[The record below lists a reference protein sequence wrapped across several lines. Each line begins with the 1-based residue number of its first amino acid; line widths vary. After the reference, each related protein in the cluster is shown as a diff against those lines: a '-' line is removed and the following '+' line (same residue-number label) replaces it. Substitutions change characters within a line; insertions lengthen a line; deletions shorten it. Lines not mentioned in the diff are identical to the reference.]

1 MATHLSRRAAS
12 TSRRLSQALS
22 RAMEPPDDFLCPM
35 SHAIMD
41 DPVVAADGHTYERG
55 MIVEWLRREGTSP
68 MTRARMSADV
78 RRNITLKRMIDA
90 WKDESTRPRPDGAS
104 PLGAPA
110 GMPAVAPRGRAT
122 TSPCSHTIR
131 GKISN
136 DLAELQALHVATG
149 WTPGRDMIRPEPSTR
164 AQKEFFL
171 HNIGEMW
178 ASPAEWVFHHI
189 FKIDVAPGDGLR
201 RARARPARDATPP
214 ALWAAQFPYA
224 VPDGTQHFV
233 LWCPGPRDEWPDEAI
248 TGALAQ
254 ILGAAPDFCWY
265 ENPHK
270 TVEDAALHHVQ
281 VFVRL
286 SEVDDDRGS

>member
-1 MATHLSRRAAS
+1 
-12 TSRRLSQALS
+12 
-22 RAMEPPDDFLCPM
+22 M

-104 PLGAPA
+104 PPGAPA

-149 WTPGRDMIRPEPSTR
+149 WTPGRDMIRPDPSAR

-201 RARARPARDATPP
+201 RARAARAGRDASR
-214 ALWAAQFPYA
+214 AVGGA
-224 VPDGTQHFV
+224 VPVRRPRRDAAFRAV
-233 LWCPGPRDEWPDEAI
+233 VPGPRDEWPDEAI

-270 TVEDAALHHVQ
+270 TVEDAALHRAG
-281 VFVRL
+281 VRAAL
-286 SEVDDDRGS
+286 